1 VAKRA
6 FAREHKAQTAAKLAD
21 WAFEPLGTAAS
32 NLHNIGDEEG
42 INIRLEW
49 RAGATGRLEE
59 SPFDRIDPGDSRR
72 ISAGP
77 LTQQRRV
84 IVTWDRPDGTTKSV
98 VREFR
103 GSDTSSRPRRA
114 QRCVLQI
121 IGCLVVRRLHGSSE
135 PVVVDGSAHHQQ
147 ASGEKPVAQISAAV
161 RRWANVSPARVPGAC
176 ARSCGSTVTL
186 REPKSKRG
194 CDLRI
199 RPQRRRHATAKPR
212 LLQCS
217 AEGRRLPRD
226 FRGGHAIDHGKPVH
240 DERPPVNPTRG

>member
-1 VAKRA
+1 MK
-6 FAREHKAQTAAKLAD
+6 
-21 WAFEPLGTAAS
+21 
-32 NLHNIGDEEG
+32 
-42 INIRLEW
+42 
-49 RAGATGRLEE
+49 
-59 SPFDRIDPGDSRR
+59 
-72 ISAGP
+72 
-77 LTQQRRV
+77 
-84 IVTWDRPDGTTKSV
+84 
-98 VREFR
+98 FR

-217 AEGRRLPRD
+217 AGGRTPTRD
-226 FRGGHAIDHGKPVH
+226 FRGGLLLTMANLYTMNGRPLTRRRDDLFTRSGNHIGHVQGEKVFGPDGRYVGTLVGDRLVYRSTDSAHCHQRLDDRQVLPRARPTPPPPRSG
-240 DERPPVNPTRG
+240 ERNLRSRTERRTSAVATRRV